1 MKTNLSL
8 LVIASFFF
16 ALLPL
21 PSSVAAQDLVATDDI
36 AGGSSVF
43 VFRGSR
49 KAPQARA
56 GGARHRWAKAVDES
70 AAAQR
75 RRAARSPLSQRN
87 RADAI
92 AARKRPPLPPLI
104 KRSRRQTC

>member
-16 ALLPL
+16 SLLPL
-21 PSSVAAQDLVATDDI
+21 PSTVAAQDLVATDDI

-49 KAPQARA
+49 KKPQARA
-56 GGARHRWAKAVDES
+56 GGGKASLGEGGGRVGGAKAANGQI
-70 AAAQR
+70 AALAKKR
-75 RRAARSPLSQRN
+75 

-92 AARKRPPLPPLI
+92 AARKKAAI
-104 KRSRRQTC
+104 AAANS